1 MAKETILHDKARSC
15 TVAGRVDGRVVV
27 VIDRELL
34 PGRKEARL
42 GAGLQNPIAIFTSAP
57 DDFRLVFL
65 DLTMPVMNGEEVFRR
80 LKMIRPGIPVLS
92 SGFNESEAIRHFTG
106 KKLAGFIQKPF
117 SEAQLA
123 EQVRASLQQ

>member
-1 MAKETILHDKARSC
+1 VLVVDDEELIRDFAKATLEYYGY
-15 TVAGRVDGRVVV
+15 TVQLASNGQEA
-27 VIDRELL
+27 ID
-34 PGRKEARL
+34 
-42 GAGLQNPIAIFTSAP
+42 IFTSAP
-57 DDFRLVFL
+57 DDFRLVCL

-80 LKMIRPGIPVLS
+80 LKMIRPDIPVLLS